1 MEVAPEEIEANET
14 IVNQLLQENKQLQ
27 KEIWQYEHQIRLN
40 REKIEQNNKEI
51 SAKCD
56 HELVRDYEGSMY
68 EKSTYKC
75 TKCGLT
81 PVHYHRF

>member
-14 IVNQLLQENKQLQ
+14 IVKQLLHENDQLQ
-27 KEIWQYEHQIRLN
+27 KEIWQYQHQIRLN

-51 SAKCD
+51 STKCD

-75 TKCGLT
+75 AKCGLY
-81 PVHYHRF
+81 PQYYRYY